1 MSRAFI
7 IFGLAVLVTPA
18 TLPEWLVVGGG
29 ASFGVAVMFKL
40 ISLGND

>member
-18 TLPEWLVVGGG
+18 TLPEWLVVAGG
-29 ASFGVAVMFKL
+29 AAFGVAVVYKL
-40 ISLGND
+40 VRTRR